1 MTDEEVA
8 FRIAE
13 IGVRLRLG
21 EPRSPLQLAIPE
33 TYGVFR
39 CSNTGPH
46 DVEVRA
52 RVAPPPPIQ
61 GRHVFTSGTLW
72 QLYEHK
78 RLCQIAFFVPRKAA
92 LLPPGGAGRVRALRA
107 NREKMVMDRLAIFR
121 SDFTKGE
128 LYLSPDV
135 FATKRPKAAGIFPLS
150 YPLDELLFINLLAQ
164 GRGVELHGCGVSMRG
179 EGLLFIGPSGAGK
192 STIARLM
199 ATRPGVTVLSD
210 DRTILRRMKGRW
222 RIYGTPWH
230 GTARAFAAEGAE
242 LKRIFVLRHSD
253 SNQARR
259 LSPARAAAILVAR
272 SFPTYWNRAGMNY
285 TLTLV
290 EQVISDLPI
299 YDLGFQ
305 PTISCVDFVQSIG

>member
-1 MTDEEVA
+1 MREQAVS

-13 IGVRLRLG
+13 IGVRLRVD
-21 EPRSPLQLAIPE
+21 ERPSPLPVAIPD
-33 TYGVFR
+33 TYEVFC

-46 DVEVRA
+46 DVEIRA
-52 RVAPPPPIQ
+52 RVAPPPPLK

-72 QLYEHK
+72 QLDEHN
-78 RLCQIAFFVPRKAA
+78 RLSQIAFFVPARAA
-92 LLPPGGAGRVRALRA
+92 RTSPKGAGRAHAA
-107 NREKMVMDRLAIFR
+107 NREKMVMDRLAVFR
-121 SDFTKGE
+121 RDFTKGE

-135 FATKRPKAAGIFPLS
+135 FAARRPGAAGVFPLS

-164 GRGVELHGCGVSMRG
+164 GRGVELHGCGVSIRG

-272 SFPTYWNRAGMNY
+272 SFPTYWNPAGMNY